1 MHLALFQALAPFCL
15 NTGLFP
21 DAFDYF
27 SRTALALGENRAVAS
42 LDGTDLHQDP
52 RVLPKSGGYRLLGAE
67 QAGDL
72 GPCLGLAD
80 TPALEAQF
88 KAHAVLLDAALE
100 SPNSVYPAAA
110 AASLLAFVNEHK
122 GELQAKL
129 KAAEEKLVAMR
140 VRYRGRN
147 GEDTDELRGKQKT
160 WVSMVRRLVAI
171 ALAGRDAGDKAIC
184 LLTLYVAPAAG
195 APSRAPEVDELM
207 DLVEWLQ
214 AIVRALI
221 KTAEHYMPI
230 KLSTFS
236 NFSVTVGRVYFK
248 GITNR
253 DLFTLLDKVGETL
266 QVRSGGK
273 VTVAVEAFDGEHRGR
288 VQGGAQYYAHQG
300 ASADE
305 LVRRLLP
312 GNDAPSALTKVG
324 KAMRVQALAAYAIDL
339 HLNGP
344 RTTPKIAGIFAPP
357 LAAAAAA
364 PVSAPQ
370 TAAAAA
376 AAVAAAVAAPF

>member
-1 MHLALFQALAPFCL
+1 
-15 NTGLFP
+15 
-21 DAFDYF
+21 
-27 SRTALALGENRAVAS
+27 
-42 LDGTDLHQDP
+42 
-52 RVLPKSGGYRLLGAE
+52 
-67 QAGDL
+67 
-72 GPCLGLAD
+72 
-80 TPALEAQF
+80 
-88 KAHAVLLDAALE
+88 
-100 SPNSVYPAAA
+100 
-110 AASLLAFVNEHK
+110 
-122 GELQAKL
+122 
-129 KAAEEKLVAMR
+129 MR